1 MTLNETEQL
10 VLAYFLVEDAPKM
23 YVDAR
28 FFLTEDFVRMF
39 DDRIYYKIQELPSGP
54 TSRHK
59 ALATQIVDLMI
70 EKGALSTKRD
80 KFGGVMHQFV
90 PDVYKTMIAEL
101 AAANPLVAKAGA
113 GGKDYWEGQ
122 FAALKAKS
130 S

>member
-1 MTLNETEQL
+1 MNLNDTEQL

-39 DDRIYYKIQELPSGP
+39 DDRIYYKIQEIPSAP

-59 ALATQIVDLMI
+59 NLATQLVDLLI
-70 EKGALSTKRD
+70 EKGALTTKRD

-90 PDVYKTMIAEL
+90 AEVYRPLIAEL

-113 GGKDYWEGQ
+113 GGADYWEGE
-122 FAALKAKS
+122 FARLKAQA
-130 S
+130 